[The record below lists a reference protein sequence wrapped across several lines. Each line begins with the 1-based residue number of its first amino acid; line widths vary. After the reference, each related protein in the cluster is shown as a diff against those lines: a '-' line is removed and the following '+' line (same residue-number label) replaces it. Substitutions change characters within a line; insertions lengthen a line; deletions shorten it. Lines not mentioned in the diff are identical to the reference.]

1 MMFGYLDESGAPGVA
16 SHNKDCLTV
25 SLVLF
30 SSEKSKNESISE
42 IEKLCKSLRL
52 PDNYEFHCSS
62 NSTKPQLAFL
72 RLLSNLN
79 FIFITIVIH
88 KNDFKKT
95 ASFTRMSELI
105 VNIIEKHFPIIKIE
119 MDSNPILYAELRK
132 RIREKNLKNVKVRE
146 RNSRSNR
153 LIQVADYV
161 VNISTKKAKNTP
173 KSCELYRFIKDKEL
187 IFLEI
192 ND

>member
-1 MMFGYLDESGAPGVA
+1 MFGYLDESGAPGVA

-30 SSEKSKNESISE
+30 SSEKSKNQSISK

-105 VNIIEKHFPIIKIE
+105 VNMIEKHFPIIKIE

-132 RIREKNLKNVKVRE
+132 RIREKNLKNIKVRE
-146 RNSRSNR
+146 RNSRSSR

-161 VNISTKKAKNTP
+161 VNISTKKAKNTQ
-173 KSCELYRFIKDKEL
+173 KSCELYKFIKDKEL

>member
-1 MMFGYLDESGAPGVA
+1 MFGYLDESGAPGVA

-30 SSEKSKNESISE
+30 SSEKSKNQSISE

-52 PDNYEFHCSS
+52 PGNYEFHCSS

-132 RIREKNLKNVKVRE
+132 RIREKNLKNIKVRE
-146 RNSRSNR
+146 RNSRSSR

-161 VNISTKKAKNTP
+161 VNISTKKAKNTQ
-173 KSCELYRFIKDKEL
+173 KSCELYKFIKDKEL

>member
-1 MMFGYLDESGAPGVA
+1 MFGYLDESGAPGVA

-30 SSEKSKNESISE
+30 SSEKSKNQSISK
-42 IEKLCKSLRL
+42 IEELCKLLHL

-72 RLLSNLN
+72 SLLSNLN

-95 ASFTRMSELI
+95 ASFARMSELI
-105 VNIIEKHFPIIKIE
+105 INIIEKHFPIIKIE
-119 MDSNPILYAELRK
+119 MDSNPILYTELRK
-132 RIREKNLKNVKVRE
+132 RIREKNLKNIKVRE
-146 RNSRSNR
+146 RNSRSSR

-192 ND
+192 NS

>member
-1 MMFGYLDESGAPGVA
+1 MFGYLDESGAPGVA

-30 SSEKSKNESISE
+30 SSEKSKNQSISE

-105 VNIIEKHFPIIKIE
+105 INMIEKHFPIIKIE

-132 RIREKNLKNVKVRE
+132 RIREKNLKNIKVRE
-146 RNSRSNR
+146 RNSRSSR

-161 VNISTKKAKNTP
+161 VNISTKKAKNTQ
-173 KSCELYRFIKDKEL
+173 KSCELYKFIKDKEL

-192 ND
+192 NG

>member
-1 MMFGYLDESGAPGVA
+1 MFGYLDESGAPGVA

-30 SSEKSKNESISE
+30 SSEKSKNQSISK
-42 IEKLCKSLRL
+42 IEELCKLLHL

-132 RIREKNLKNVKVRE
+132 RIREKNLKNIKVRE
-146 RNSRSNR
+146 RNSRSSR

-161 VNISTKKAKNTP
+161 VNISTKKAKNTQ
-173 KSCELYRFIKDKEL
+173 KSCELYKFIKDKEL

>member
-1 MMFGYLDESGAPGVA
+1 MFGYLDESGAPGVA
-16 SHNKDCLTV
+16 SHNKDYLTV

-105 VNIIEKHFPIIKIE
+105 INIIEKHFPIIKIE

-132 RIREKNLKNVKVRE
+132 RIREKNLKNIKVRE
-146 RNSRSNR
+146 RNSRSSR

>member
-1 MMFGYLDESGAPGVA
+1 MFGYLDESGAPGVA

-30 SSEKSKNESISE
+30 SSEKSKNQSISE
-42 IEKLCKSLRL
+42 IKKLCKSLRL

-132 RIREKNLKNVKVRE
+132 RIREKNLKNIKVRE
-146 RNSRSNR
+146 RNSISSR

-161 VNISTKKAKNTP
+161 VNISTKKAKNTQ
-173 KSCELYRFIKDKEL
+173 KSCELYKFIKDKEL

>member
-1 MMFGYLDESGAPGVA
+1 MFGYLDESGAPGVA

-30 SSEKSKNESISE
+30 SSEKSKNQSISKIDE
-42 IEKLCKSLRL
+42 LCKLLHL

-72 RLLSNLN
+72 SLLSNLN

-95 ASFTRMSELI
+95 ASFARMSELI
-105 VNIIEKHFPIIKIE
+105 INIIEKHFPIIKIE
-119 MDSNPILYAELRK
+119 MDSNPILYTELRK
-132 RIREKNLKNVKVRE
+132 RIREKNLKNIKVRE
-146 RNSRSNR
+146 RNSRSSR

-192 ND
+192 NG

>member
-1 MMFGYLDESGAPGVA
+1 MFGYLDESGAPGVA

-30 SSEKSKNESISE
+30 SSEKSKNQSISE

-119 MDSNPILYAELRK
+119 MDSNPILYAELHK
-132 RIREKNLKNVKVRE
+132 RIREKNLKNIKVRE
-146 RNSRSNR
+146 RNSRSSR

-161 VNISTKKAKNTP
+161 VNISTKKAKNTQ
-173 KSCELYRFIKDKEL
+173 KSCELYKFIKDKEL

>member
-62 NSTKPQLAFL
+62 NSTKPQLLFL

>member
-1 MMFGYLDESGAPGVA
+1 MFGYLDESGAPGVA

-30 SSEKSKNESISE
+30 SSEKSKNQSISE

-105 VNIIEKHFPIIKIE
+105 VNMIEKHFPIIKIE

-132 RIREKNLKNVKVRE
+132 RIREKNLKNIKVRE
-146 RNSRSNR
+146 RNSRSSR

-161 VNISTKKAKNTP
+161 VNISTKKAKNTQ
-173 KSCELYRFIKDKEL
+173 KSCELYKFIKDKEL

-192 ND
+192 NG

>member
-1 MMFGYLDESGAPGVA
+1 MFGYLDESGAPGVA

-30 SSEKSKNESISE
+30 SSEKSKNQSISE

-72 RLLSNLN
+72 RLLSDLN

-132 RIREKNLKNVKVRE
+132 RIREKNLKNIKVRE
-146 RNSRSNR
+146 RNSRSSR

-161 VNISTKKAKNTP
+161 VNISTKKAKNTQ
-173 KSCELYRFIKDKEL
+173 KSCELYKFIKDKEL

>member
-62 NSTKPQLAFL
+62 NSTKPQLSFL

>member
-1 MMFGYLDESGAPGVA
+1 MFGYLDESGAPGVA
-16 SHNKDCLTV
+16 SHSKDCLAV

-30 SSEKSKNESISE
+30 SSERSKIQSISE
-42 IEKLCKSLRL
+42 IEKLCKSLHL
-52 PDNYEFHCSS
+52 PDDYEFHCSS

-132 RIREKNLKNVKVRE
+132 RIREKNLKNIKVRE
-146 RNSRSNR
+146 RNSRSSR

-192 ND
+192 NS

>member
-1 MMFGYLDESGAPGVA
+1 MFGYLDESGAPGVA

-30 SSEKSKNESISE
+30 SSEKSKNQSISE

-95 ASFTRMSELI
+95 ASFTRISELI

-132 RIREKNLKNVKVRE
+132 RIREKNLKNIKVRE

-173 KSCELYRFIKDKEL
+173 KSCELYKFIKDKEL

-192 ND
+192 NG

>member
-1 MMFGYLDESGAPGVA
+1 MFGYLDESGAPGVA

-30 SSEKSKNESISE
+30 SSEKSKNQSISK
-42 IEKLCKSLRL
+42 IEELCKLLHL

-72 RLLSNLN
+72 SLLSNLN

-95 ASFTRMSELI
+95 ASFARMSELI
-105 VNIIEKHFPIIKIE
+105 INIIEKHFPIIKIE
-119 MDSNPILYAELRK
+119 MDSNPILYTELRK
-132 RIREKNLKNVKVRE
+132 RIREKNLKNIKVRE
-146 RNSRSNR
+146 RNSRSSR

-192 ND
+192 NG

>member
-1 MMFGYLDESGAPGVA
+1 MFGYLDESGAPGVA
-16 SHNKDCLTV
+16 SHNKDYLTV

-30 SSEKSKNESISE
+30 SSEKSKNQSISE

-132 RIREKNLKNVKVRE
+132 RIREKNLKNIKVRE
-146 RNSRSNR
+146 RNSRSSR

-161 VNISTKKAKNTP
+161 VNISTKKAKNTQ
-173 KSCELYRFIKDKEL
+173 KSCELYKFIKDKEL

>member
-1 MMFGYLDESGAPGVA
+1 MFGYLDESGAPGVA

-30 SSEKSKNESISE
+30 SSEKSKNQSISE

-132 RIREKNLKNVKVRE
+132 RIREKNLKNIKVRE

-161 VNISTKKAKNTP
+161 VNISTKKAKNTQ
-173 KSCELYRFIKDKEL
+173 KSCELYKFIKDKEL

>member
-1 MMFGYLDESGAPGVA
+1 MFGYLDESGAPGVA
-16 SHNKDCLTV
+16 SHNKDCLTI

-30 SSEKSKNESISE
+30 SSEKSKNQSISE
-42 IEKLCKSLRL
+42 IGKLCKSLRL

-132 RIREKNLKNVKVRE
+132 RIREKNLKNIKVRE
-146 RNSRSNR
+146 RNSRSSR

-161 VNISTKKAKNTP
+161 VNISTKKAKNTQ
-173 KSCELYRFIKDKEL
+173 KSCELYKFIKDKEL

-192 ND
+192 HN

>member
-1 MMFGYLDESGAPGVA
+1 MFGYLDESGAPGVA

-62 NSTKPQLAFL
+62 NSTKPQLLFL

>member
-1 MMFGYLDESGAPGVA
+1 MFGYLDESGAPGVA

-30 SSEKSKNESISE
+30 SSEKSKNQSISK
-42 IEKLCKSLRL
+42 IEELCKLLHL

-72 RLLSNLN
+72 SLLSNLN

-95 ASFTRMSELI
+95 ASFARMSELI
-105 VNIIEKHFPIIKIE
+105 INIIEKHFPIIKIE
-119 MDSNPILYAELRK
+119 MDSNPILYTELRK
-132 RIREKNLKNVKVRE
+132 RIREKNLKNIKVRE
-146 RNSRSNR
+146 RNSRSSR

>member
-1 MMFGYLDESGAPGVA
+1 MFGYLDESGAPGVA

-30 SSEKSKNESISE
+30 SSEKSKNQSISE

-132 RIREKNLKNVKVRE
+132 RIREKNLKNIKVRE
-146 RNSRSNR
+146 RNSRSSR

-161 VNISTKKAKNTP
+161 VNISTKKAKNTQ
-173 KSCELYRFIKDKEL
+173 KSCELYKFIKDKEL

-192 ND
+192 NG

>member
-1 MMFGYLDESGAPGVA
+1 MFGYLDESGAPGVA

-30 SSEKSKNESISE
+30 SSEKSKNQSISK
-42 IEKLCKSLRL
+42 IEELCKLLHL

-72 RLLSNLN
+72 SLLSNLN

-95 ASFTRMSELI
+95 ASFARMSELI
-105 VNIIEKHFPIIKIE
+105 INIIEKHFPIIKIE
-119 MDSNPILYAELRK
+119 MDSNPILYTEFRK
-132 RIREKNLKNVKVRE
+132 RIREKNLKNIKVRE
-146 RNSRSNR
+146 RNSRSSR

-192 ND
+192 NS